1 MDTAVSSLPEDK
13 GEFLMRNISV
23 IEIISM
29 FAIGSYNALEVGLM
43 TFDCF
48 KYYRGLYFWSMQV
61 ASWGI
66 LVHAIPGMIRYMAL
80 SPNLPMAIP
89 FVLGWNAMV
98 TGQPIVLYS
107 RLHLVVNDL
116 DQLRWVLWMIIG
128 TFFTLNIP
136 MTILFLE
143 VNLGHG
149 RFTQAAAI
157 FDRIQLVGFCLQ
169 DYIICGI
176 YIREA
181 LRALRPVFEMRGR
194 DGGKLIIQLIAIN
207 VIVVLM
213 NTVLIVTEFKVHFIE
228 ISLKTV
234 VYSVK
239 LKLEFSILTRL
250 RRLTRASPCICQNQP
265 GSPRRSSD
273 INLFHMKTS
282 QMRTAPDVEAPP
294 FSTEMTGPTRPSSI
308 YNGTR
313 DFHDALRET
322 ASTENMSSV
331 DHSPTA
337 SILSP
342 PSLSFPSDGSL
353 NHDLVGLTSTRSTVE
368 TCLVVNPK

>member
-1 MDTAVSSLPEDK
+1 MSSLPKDK
-13 GEFLMRNISV
+13 GEFLMRNIS
-23 IEIISM
+23 IIQIISM
-29 FAIGSYNALEVGLM
+29 FAIGSYNALEVGLI

-61 ASWGI
+61 ATWGI
-66 LVHAIPGMIRYMAL
+66 LVHAIPGMIRFMAL

-107 RLHLVVNDL
+107 RLHLVVTDINH
-116 DQLRWVLWMIIG
+116 LRWVLWMIIG

-136 MTILFLE
+136 MTILFFE
-143 VNLGHG
+143 VNVGPG
-149 RFTQAAAI
+149 RFSQAAAI

-194 DGGKLIIQLIAIN
+194 DGRKLIIQLIAIN

-213 NTVLIVTEFKVHFIE
+213 NTGLIVTEFKAHFIL

-234 VYSVK
+234 VYSMK

-250 RRLTRASPCICQNQP
+250 RRLTRTSPCICQNQP

-273 INLFHMKTS
+273 INIFHVTTS
-282 QMRTAPDVEAPP
+282 QMRTAPDIEAPS
-294 FSTEMTGPTRPSSI
+294 FSTEMTGPTQPSSI
-308 YNGTR
+308 SNGTR

-322 ASTENMSSV
+322 ASTENMFSKDPS
-331 DHSPTA
+331 TA
-337 SILSP
+337 VSILSP
-342 PSLSFPSDGSL
+342 MSLSFSSDGSR
-353 NHDLVGLTSTRSTVE
+353 NHHRVGSSSTRSIVE
-368 TCLVVNPK
+368 MCLVENPK